1 MPRPRQPDPS
11 PPPPVWICPA
21 CQKLM
26 RLRAIEVAN
35 GQERIK
41 LACAACG
48 AEAAQTNALSE

>member
-1 MPRPRQPDPS
+1 
-11 PPPPVWICPA
+11 
-21 CQKLM
+21 M

-48 AEAAQTNALSE
+48 AEAAQTSVLSE